1 MSSPVVKICGVR
13 RREDALVAAGAGADY
28 VGIVFVPGRRRRI
41 APGEARIITE
51 ALRSNGGAA
60 GGDAPNAPQSV
71 GLFGDQPL
79 AEALDAIAVAGLDA
93 VQLCGDESV
102 AYCRQALT
110 LVPVIKVLHI
120 PDNAGDDEIAGVARR
135 IDEYAAA
142 GCMITLDSQVA
153 GLHGGSGQ
161 AFDWR
166 IAARLSANGP
176 DAGGR
181 GFLLAGGLTP
191 DNVAAA
197 IAAVRPWGV
206 DVSSGVETGGVKDA
220 AKIRRFIANAKSA
233 NIKSAGAESLPTPKD

>member
-1 MSSPVVKICGVR
+1 MSSVSSPVVKICGVR

-41 APGEARIITE
+41 APAEARIVTE
-51 ALRSNGGAA
+51 ALRANGGAG
-60 GGDAPNAPQSV
+60 GGDAPKAPQSV
-71 GLFGDQPL
+71 GLFGDQPM
-79 AEALDAIAVAGLDA
+79 AEALDTIAVAGLDA
-93 VQLCGDESV
+93 AQLCGDESV
-102 AYCRQALT
+102 AYCRQVLT

-120 PDNAGDDEIAGVARR
+120 PDNAGDDEIAAVARR

-166 IAARLSANGP
+166 IAACLSAASP
-176 DAGGR
+176 DAGR
-181 GFLLAGGLTP
+181 RRFLLAGGLTP

-233 NIKSAGAESLPTPKD
+233 SAESLPTPKD